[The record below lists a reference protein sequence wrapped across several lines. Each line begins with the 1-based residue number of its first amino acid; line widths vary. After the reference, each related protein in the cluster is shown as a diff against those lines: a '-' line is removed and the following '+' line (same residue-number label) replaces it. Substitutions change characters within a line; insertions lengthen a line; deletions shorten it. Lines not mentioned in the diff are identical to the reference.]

1 MSPFGAALPHVRAA
15 AGLTQNT
22 LAARMGIKRS
32 TIARIEGGDSV
43 PKVMTMHRIIAALEP
58 LIDVTPLRE
67 AMDPEQ
73 TSLAAQ
79 VRSLTNRLEKMQ
91 TRYGAAMSRN
101 EMLRLEIDRLRRAES
116 PTIASGAFPDGHTPT
131 AEPEP
136 IRLPPPFLPVSRLER
151 YLKMLFETDDEEDC
165 RIANQALRYVTDLV
179 VALEAERPGLKDR
192 RRTA

>member
-79 VRSLTNRLEKMQ
+79 VRSLTNRLDKMQ

-101 EMLRLEIDRLRRAES
+101 DQYRREIDQLRKNATES
-116 PTIASGAFPDGHTPT
+116 IVASSGAISDGHTTT

-151 YLKMLFETDDEEDC
+151 
-165 RIANQALRYVTDLV
+165 
-179 VALEAERPGLKDR
+179 
-192 RRTA
+192 